1 MVTYIYFVKCPNCED
16 EHFDFFDDA
25 KAFARGCMSKKPII
39 TQTEVERNDFGE
51 CTDSA
56 DLGQIWSWEDEMEEP
71 EAEPETKFSK
81 DDVVSDYD
89 PDTDPEFTDDDFFA
103 VNDDL
108 YESVKISF
116 TNNADR
122 DEFFKLCSEIGIVTG
137 ADLKKFMDEV
147 GADDSNILAKLR
159 EYRAELG
166 DDFKIEEC
174 QRKPIPDGMTIEQL
188 VETMQEN
195 EDMVECAGCEELF
208 PKDECF
214 HKDDI
219 GWLCG
224 DCEDRIVKCTWC
236 EELYDKSECRY
247 EVDLG
252 WLCSRC
258 EAAIKSRGETLTF
271 REGNYWDFL
280 DEDVEELHDLGNT
293 YDGGY
298 PETRT
303 WMCYLN
309 GNDLG
314 TVEATTEEEAYLKME
329 QTWPEYR
336 YNNEDVQVIPVD
348 ELEES
353 TSKVD
358 TLEEATDYRKRLTTC
373 PECGSESYDAETSF
387 CLKCGFN

>member
-51 CTDSA
+51 CTDSS
-56 DLGQIWSWEDEMEEP
+56 DLGTIWSWEDEMEEP

-89 PDTDPEFTDDDFFA
+89 PDTDPEFADDDFFA

-108 YESVKISF
+108 YESAEISF

-137 ADLKKFMDEV
+137 ADLKKFMDEF

-174 QRKPIPDGMTIEQL
+174 QRKPIPEGMTIEQL

-358 TLEEATDYRKRLTTC
+358 TLEEATDYRKRLTAC
-373 PECGSESYDAETSF
+373 PECGSESYDAETRF

>member
-25 KAFARGCMSKKPII
+25 KAFARGCMGKKPII

-51 CTDSA
+51 CTDSS
-56 DLGQIWSWEDEMEEP
+56 DLGTIWSWEDEMEEP

-89 PDTDPEFTDDDFFA
+89 PDTDPEFADDDFFA

-108 YESVKISF
+108 YESAEISF

-137 ADLKKFMDEV
+137 ADLKKFMDEF

-174 QRKPIPDGMTIEQL
+174 QRKPIPEGMTIEQL

-358 TLEEATDYRKRLTTC
+358 TLEEATDYRKRLTAC
-373 PECGSESYDAETSF
+373 PECGSESYDAETRF

>member
-1 MVTYIYFVKCPNCED
+1 M
-16 EHFDFFDDA
+16 
-25 KAFARGCMSKKPII
+25 G
-39 TQTEVERNDFGE
+39 
-51 CTDSA
+51 
-56 DLGQIWSWEDEMEEP
+56 
-71 EAEPETKFSK
+71 
-81 DDVVSDYD
+81 
-89 PDTDPEFTDDDFFA
+89 
-103 VNDDL
+103 
-108 YESVKISF
+108 
-116 TNNADR
+116 
-122 DEFFKLCSEIGIVTG
+122 
-137 ADLKKFMDEV
+137 
-147 GADDSNILAKLR
+147 
-159 EYRAELG
+159 
-166 DDFKIEEC
+166 
-174 QRKPIPDGMTIEQL
+174 
-188 VETMQEN
+188 
-195 EDMVECAGCEELF
+195 
-208 PKDECF
+208 
-214 HKDDI
+214 
-219 GWLCG
+219 
-224 DCEDRIVKCTWC
+224 
-236 EELYDKSECRY
+236 
-247 EVDLG
+247 
-252 WLCSRC
+252 
-258 EAAIKSRGETLTF
+258 IKSRGEPLTF

-358 TLEEATDYRKRLTTC
+358 TLEEATDYRKRLTAC